1 MEQFNKYNLSIIYAI
16 KSKFI
21 NKFYLGSTA
30 LSLQTRFCLHRKAY
44 NRFIEGK
51 HSQFS
56 SAFKVMCFPDCYIEC
71 IHIFNCNTKS
81 ELLEKE
87 REYYD
92 MYQLTLVNQNKP
104 MSTPNEKKIQM
115 KMHNDKRKHQTTFC
129 HICNISIGTRYYNIH
144 LNNRKHRKNVLDK
157 VIQDIFLE
165 ELTSDDNVEPIE
177 DMSTGSSD

>member
-1 MEQFNKYNLSIIYAI
+1 
-16 KSKFI
+16 
-21 NKFYLGSTA
+21 
-30 LSLQTRFCLHRKAY
+30 
-44 NRFIEGK
+44 
-51 HSQFS
+51 
-56 SAFKVMCFPDCYIEC
+56 
-71 IHIFNCNTKS
+71 
-81 ELLEKE
+81 
-87 REYYD
+87 